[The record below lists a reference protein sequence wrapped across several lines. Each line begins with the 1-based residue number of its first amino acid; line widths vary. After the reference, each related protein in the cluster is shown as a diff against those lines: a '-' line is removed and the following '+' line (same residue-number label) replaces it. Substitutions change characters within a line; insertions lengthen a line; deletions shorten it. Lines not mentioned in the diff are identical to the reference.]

1 MSYNKNQGGKNMSK
15 LLFMIFGVFFM
26 LLGFIGL
33 ILPIVPQVPF
43 LMTGG
48 VLLSMGSEK
57 IKKKIIHS
65 GIYNKYLKEY
75 VSKYKITRRIFG
87 E

>member
-1 MSYNKNQGGKNMSK
+1 MSK
-15 LLFMIFGVFFM
+15 LLFMILGIFFM

-33 ILPIVPQVPF
+33 MLPIVPQIPF
-43 LMTGG
+43 LLAGTT
-48 VLLSMGSEK
+48 LLSMGSEK

-65 GIYNKYLKEY
+65 DIYNKYVKDY
-75 VSKYKITRRIFG
+75 VNKYKITRRIFG

>member
-1 MSYNKNQGGKNMSK
+1 MSYNIIPGGKNMSK
-15 LLFMIFGVFFM
+15 LLFMIFGIFFM

-33 ILPIVPQVPF
+33 MLPIVPQVPF
-43 LMTGG
+43 LMAGG

-57 IKKKIIHS
+57 IKKKIVHS
-65 GIYNKYLKEY
+65 DMYNKYLKEY
-75 VSKYKITRRIFG
+75 VKKYKITRKIFG

>member
-1 MSYNKNQGGKNMSK
+1 MSK

-65 GIYNKYLKEY
+65 DIYNKYVKDY
-75 VSKYKITRRIFG
+75 VNKYKITRKIFG

>member
-1 MSYNKNQGGKNMSK
+1 MSK

-33 ILPIVPQVPF
+33 MLPIVPQIPF
-43 LMTGG
+43 LLAGTT
-48 VLLSMGSEK
+48 LLSMGSEK

-65 GIYNKYLKEY
+65 DIYNKYIKDY
-75 VSKYKITRRIFG
+75 VNKYKITRRIFG

>member
-1 MSYNKNQGGKNMSK
+1 MSYNIIPGGKNMSK

-43 LMTGG
+43 LTAGA

-57 IKKKIIHS
+57 IKEKIIHS
-65 GIYNKYLKEY
+65 NIYNKYLKEY

>member
-15 LLFMIFGVFFM
+15 LLFMILGIFFM

-43 LMTGG
+43 LLAGAT
-48 VLLSMGSEK
+48 LLSMGSEK

-65 GIYNKYLKEY
+65 DIYNKYIKDY
-75 VSKYKITRRIFG
+75 VNKCKITRRIFG

>member
-1 MSYNKNQGGKNMSK
+1 MSK
-15 LLFMIFGVFFM
+15 LLFMIFGIFFM

-43 LMTGG
+43 LMAGG
-48 VLLSMGSEK
+48 CCCPWVLEK

-65 GIYNKYLKEY
+65 NIYNKYLKEY